1 MAGVALKVTC
11 VCRLDTKCAFWGKKK
26 KQGLTYLCAHLQF
39 LALETQLLAGCYQ
52 SPCTELLF

>member
-11 VCRLDTKCAFWGKKK
+11 ACRLDTKCAFWGKKK
-26 KQGLTYLCAHLQF
+26 TRFDLCAHLQF

-52 SPCTELLF
+52 TPCTELLF